1 MHMRF
6 DSNEI
11 HRRFLHTATL
21 DDQRAS
27 PRTTAA
33 TAFEVVLQEIC
44 VWLYVFY
51 DVTITRVCLHC
62 LSYQRCF

>member
-44 VWLYVFY
+44 VAIRLLRRHNYP
-51 DVTITRVCLHC
+51 R
-62 LSYQRCF
+62 LSTLSVLSALF